1 MRKLVLA
8 LIMLAGSLRADG
20 EKAGEFDYYVLA
32 LSWTPTWCALEGD
45 ARGSE
50 QCDASKDFG
59 WTLHGLW
66 PQFHQG
72 WPSFCRTLERQP
84 SRSMTNGMSDIM
96 GTSGLAWHQWKKHGT
111 CSGLSAQDY
120 YALSREAYGKV
131 NRPALFRKLKDPV
144 KVPAKVIEEA
154 FLKENPLLKANTLT
168 ITCKQG
174 RIQEARICLSKDLD
188 PVPCGR
194 DTIKDCSMT
203 NALFDPVR

>member
-1 MRKLVLA
+1 MRKLIFT
-8 LIMLAGSLRADG
+8 LIIMAGALRADG

-72 WPSFCRTLERQP
+72 WPSYCNTIERQP

-111 CSGLSAQDY
+111 CSGLSARDY
-120 YALSREAYGKV
+120 YALSREAYGKI
-131 NRPALFRKLKDPV
+131 NRPALFRKLKEPV

-154 FLKENPLLKANTLT
+154 FLKENPSLKANTLT

-174 RIQEARICLSKDLD
+174 RIQEARVCFSKALD

-203 NALFDPVR
+203 NALFDPAR

>member
-50 QCDASKDFG
+50 QCDATNDFG

>member
-20 EKAGEFDYYVLA
+20 EKTGEFDYYVLA